1 MDRRRA
7 NVPMPLEYAL
17 VLLGERFGVPP
28 WELERSADG
37 GRIMHYL
44 NLIGLAEGIKFDLEP
59 LGVDGVM
66 FWDDDD

>member
-17 VLLGERFGVPP
+17 VILGERFGVPP
-28 WELERSADG
+28 WELEKSQDG

-44 NLIGLAEGIKFDLEP
+44 NLIGHAEGIKFDLEP
-59 LGVDGVM
+59 LGHDGVM
-66 FWDDDD
+66 FWDDED